1 MAETGFLL
9 EDLSSGDVPAFLKPA
24 ALCRQVHE
32 SAILTVAEEGIY
44 GPCDGLVTRIPGLTL
59 MVRVADCTAVA
70 LWGDEGPAM
79 ILHAG
84 WRGAAAG
91 ILEKGLE
98 IMARE
103 GIEAAKLSVHLFPSA
118 RACCYEVMEDIF
130 TLLPESMAP
139 FIERRRGKSYLDI
152 PGYLKSIL
160 VSRGC
165 FRITVDPRCT
175 ICSPG
180 LFSYRRDKTH
190 KRHGAWIRLGG
201 EG

>member
-1 MAETGFLL
+1 
-9 EDLSSGDVPAFLKPA
+9 
-24 ALCRQVHE
+24 
-32 SAILTVAEEGIY
+32 
-44 GPCDGLVTRIPGLTL
+44 
-59 MVRVADCTAVA
+59 
-70 LWGDEGPAM
+70 
-79 ILHAG
+79 

-103 GIEAAKLSVHLFPSA
+103 GFEAAELSVHLFPSA
-118 RACCYEVMEDIF
+118 RACCYEVRGDIF
-130 TLLPESMAP
+130 ALLPEGMTP
-139 FIERRRGKSYLDI
+139 FIERRCGKSYLDI

-175 ICSPG
+175 ICTPG